1 MESKYTAII
10 IEPRKHR
17 ALEFVLDNF
26 LENLNNDWNIIIY
39 HGTNNIEY
47 LQNIINTKL
56 EKYKNRITTRN
67 LNVANLSI
75 NNYNDILTN
84 KDFINS
90 IPTEIFLI
98 FQTDTMICEQHKD
111 LINNFLNYDYV
122 GAPWV
127 HDYLDSYNNIDI
139 KKSASSSSSKYVG
152 NGGLSLRR
160 KSKMIEIIEKCKYLN
175 INEDIYFSYGC
186 NGVDINKP
194 LIDDAKNFSIEAVY
208 NNKSFGVHKAW
219 NYVKLSDSQCKN
231 YNELVKLNILQE
243 QFEDQV
249 KKDNINTK
257 KGIIINIVI
266 IIIVILFIEK
276 LYSINYNN

>member
-1 MESKYTAII
+1 MESKYTALI
-10 IEPRKHR
+10 IEPRKHT

-39 HGTNNIEY
+39 HGTNNKEY

-75 NNYNDILTN
+75 DNYNTILTN
-84 KDFINS
+84 KEFINS

-127 HDYLDSYNNIDI
+127 RDYLYDNNIDI
-139 KKSASSSSSKYVG
+139 KKLSSSSAKYVG

-160 KSKMIEIIEKCKYLN
+160 KSKIIEIIEKCKYLN
-175 INEDIYFSYGC
+175 VNEDIYFSHGC

-194 LIDDAKNFSIEAVY
+194 LIDDAKNFSIETVY

-231 YNELVKLNILQE
+231 YNELVKLNTLQE
-243 QFEDQV
+243 QFDDQV

-266 IIIVILFIEK
+266 IIIVIIFIVK
-276 LYSINYNN
+276 LYSINYNK